1 MPTFFFMKN
10 GEKVTKRPRFKTR
23 EVTCFPF
30 FHYFF
35 DVFTIP
41 KLHEDTL
48 TIEKVSGVTDGP
60 SITISLAKLS
70 SSFMGLAVSFFIFYV
85 RVAISI
91 FHAKLSGVSIFWKV
105 GENLD

>member
-10 GEKVTKRPRFKTR
+10 GEKVTKRPRFKLR

-30 FHYFF
+30 FHYLF

-48 TIEKVSGVTDGP
+48 TVDRVLGVTDGP
-60 SITISLAKLS
+60 STTISLAKLS
-70 SSFMGLAVSFFIFYV
+70 SSFMGLAVSFFIFCV

-91 FHAKLSGVSIFWKV
+91 FLAKLSGVSIFWKV